1 MSRQILT
8 QHDFLNRNDRIK
20 LKGYYFQLWKG
31 HRMKEYHR
39 HERIELMYATEGEC
53 SVWIIDDQE
62 GKNEREIRLAQNEMI
77 LIDSGIWHKL
87 IVSES
92 CRIINLEFMPERSNY
107 ANGSLKEAAGYSPE
121 LVFFLKKFNQT
132 AICLDQSNILKVAK
146 LILSETKNASAYK
159 DRGEVLNMYCNLL
172 MIEARVRAGRHVGGR
187 PSFQPDR
194 PIRHFAA
201 VCFRRVVCRKLKAN
215 ICIYNFRNFPRLLF
229 RGPGR

>member
-31 HRMKEYHR
+31 HRMKAYHR

-187 PSFQPDR
+187 PSFLPDR

-201 VCFRRVVCRKLKAN
+201 VCFRRVVCRKLKTN
-215 ICIYNFRNFPRLLF
+215 I
-229 RGPGR
+229 